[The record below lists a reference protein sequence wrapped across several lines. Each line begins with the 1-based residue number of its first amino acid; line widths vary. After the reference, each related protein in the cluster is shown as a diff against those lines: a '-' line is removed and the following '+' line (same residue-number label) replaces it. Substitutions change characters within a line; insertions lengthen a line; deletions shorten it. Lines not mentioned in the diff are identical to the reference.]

1 MQTEHNAFISCPKGI
16 EALLIEEL
24 EGLGGFT
31 FGKQHIG
38 GVLGQA
44 TLPALYRICLW
55 SRLANRVLL
64 QLAGTN
70 VDSRDKLRAW
80 LLTLDWE
87 AHLSA
92 EQSLH
97 IRFFGELPGITHTQ
111 FGAQFVKDAIVDY
124 FRERSGKR
132 PNVDRDRPDL
142 RFQLNV
148 DHRQATL
155 YLDLSGDSLHQRGY
169 RKGVIAAPLKENLAA
184 ALLIRAQ
191 WPQIAAQGGALIDP
205 MCGSGT
211 FLTEAALIAAD
222 IAPGL
227 LRERFGFSRW
237 RQHDA
242 AAWQQLV
249 DEARSRRK
257 HQLPPILGYDQDRRA
272 LGVADQHIAAL
283 NLGDDA
289 PDVYVKALADW
300 KKPTHLN
307 LKPGLLIANPPYG
320 IRLGQNEQPEQL
332 ASYYELLGR
341 LWVEEC
347 PDWQAALITADEMLV
362 KATRLY
368 WRKQYTF
375 FNGAIECQFYLFDLQ
390 RGLKD
395 ALPTSQ
401 QLIDSTDVD
410 PFVQRLHKNQKRLA
424 GWLKQQNIQ
433 CYRLYYAD
441 IPEFAVAVDIYHD
454 WAVIQEYQ
462 PPKTI
467 DAQKAELRLQAILRA
482 IPGALNLPPEHVVL
496 KHRQR
501 QKGTT
506 QYEKLGEARQLMEVR
521 EGDARLLVDLKS
533 YLDTG
538 LFLDHRPVRL
548 KLAKL
553 CKGKRF
559 LNLFCYTAAATVHA
573 ALGGAEQSLSID
585 LSNTYLDWAERNFK
599 LNQLDLRQHRLQ
611 RADVLTWLNDHHETY
626 DVIFLDPPT
635 FSNSKSM
642 ETILD
647 IQRDHA
653 GLIDRTMRCLDKDG
667 VLIFSCNFR
676 KFKLDPAVSSRYQ
689 VTDITDWSIPR
700 DFQRPAK
707 IHYCFEIRNIL

>member
-1 MQTEHNAFISCPKGI
+1 MQPEHHAFISCPKGI
-16 EALLIEEL
+16 ESLLIEEL
-24 EGLGGFT
+24 EQLNGFV
-31 FGKQHIG
+31 FVKQRVG
-38 GVLGQA
+38 GVFGRA
-44 TLPALYRICLW
+44 TLTTLYRVCLW

-64 QLAGTN
+64 QLAESTI
-70 VDSRDKLRAW
+70 DSRDALRDW
-80 LLTLDWE
+80 LLTLDWD

-92 EQSLH
+92 DQSLH

-111 FGAQFVKDAIVDY
+111 FGAQYVKDAIVDW
-124 FRERSGKR
+124 FRERGGER
-132 PNVDRDRPDL
+132 PSVDRERPDL

-148 DHRQATL
+148 EKRHATL

-169 RKGVIAAPLKENLAA
+169 RTGVTAAPLKENLAA

-191 WPQIAAQGGALIDP
+191 WPRIAAEGGALIDP

-227 LRERFGFSRW
+227 LRERFGFTNW

-242 AAWQQLV
+242 DGWRQLL
-249 DEARSRRK
+249 DEARARRK
-257 HQLPPILGYDQDRRA
+257 HNLPPILGYDHDKRA

-283 NLGDDA
+283 ALGDDA
-289 PDVYVKALADW
+289 PDVYVKTLADW
-300 KKPTHLN
+300 KKPTHRH

-320 IRLGQNEQPEQL
+320 VRLGQNEQPEKL
-332 ASYYELLGR
+332 VSYYELLGR
-341 LWVEEC
+341 KWVEEC

-368 WRKQYTF
+368 WSRQYTF
-375 FNGAIECQFYLFDLQ
+375 FNGAIECRFYLFDLQ
-390 RGLKD
+390 RGLKEP
-395 ALPTSQ
+395 LPTQQ
-401 QLIDSTDVD
+401 QLIDNVDVD
-410 PFVQRLHKNQKRLA
+410 AFAQRLHKNRKRLA
-424 GWLKQQNIQ
+424 GWLKQQNID

-454 WAVIQEYQ
+454 WAVVQEYQ
-462 PPKTI
+462 APKTV
-467 DAQKAELRLQAILRA
+467 DPQKAELRLQAALRA
-482 IPGALNLPPEHVVL
+482 IPVALNLPHEHVVL

-501 QKGTT
+501 QKGSA
-506 QYEKLGEARQLMEVR
+506 QYEKLGEQRQLMEVR
-521 EGDARLLVDLKS
+521 EGNARLLVDLNS

-553 CKGKRF
+553 CAGKRL

-573 ALGGAEQSLSID
+573 ALGGATNSLSVD

-599 LNQLDLRQHRLQ
+599 LNQLDMRKHTLL
-611 RADVLTWLNDHHETY
+611 RADVLTWLNDHREQY

-642 ETILD
+642 ETVLD
-647 IQRDHA
+647 IQRDH
-653 GLIDRTMRCLDKDG
+653 GEMIDQAMRCLAKDG
-667 VLIFSCNFR
+667 VLIFSTNFR
-676 KFKLDPAVSSRYQ
+676 KFKLDPAVAERYN
-689 VTDITDWSIPR
+689 VNNITDWSIPR

-707 IHYCFEIRNIL
+707 IHYCFEIKHRL